1 MLRTLDSPSRRRM
14 ASLPLAAVLFF
25 SVFSIR
31 TVAQAPR
38 SIAPPPVAPVRPV
51 TDTFFGQQVV
61 DPYRYLE
68 DQKSPEVVAFMR
80 GQADYTRAVL
90 DSIPGRQAL
99 AAEMSRYMNA
109 EEAAIT
115 DVKVAGPYLF
125 YRKRNRGENQ
135 ASLYVRPASGGLERM
150 LLDLPKL
157 STATSHVSLDDY
169 TPSDDG
175 RFVTA
180 DLSPGGSE
188 EKTAHIYEIA
198 SGREL
203 PETLERCEGGIFSAD
218 DKSLFYLQLEKLAP
232 NAPPTDKYRTPMV
245 HQHILGT
252 PVAQDTVVL
261 GHGISPDIAV
271 PEFSFPIALTVPGST
286 FAFAIVTPGV
296 DPYSSIYV
304 GPPSALTTH
313 TGWHKVADFAD
324 KITDEA
330 LHGDDLYLVSFD
342 GTLNG
347 KIVRVDAAHPN
358 LKTAEVVL
366 PSSDLVLSG
375 GFIGSNVLHAASD
388 ALYVQCLQNGIGR
401 VLRLPYGPRPKST
414 TLPLPPTEHAD
425 NVATALS
432 VPGAVIDL
440 TSWTTPG
447 DDFHYEPSRTAQP
460 ATVTAMHLKVP
471 NAIDPTDL
479 VSEELTIKALDGTP
493 LPLSIVY
500 KKGLVRDGTAPTALI
515 GYGAYGDA
523 FTPSFNRRYMAWLER
538 GGVLAIAHV
547 RGGGELGEGWH
558 LAGKKLTKPNT
569 WRDFIASAQ
578 YLIDAK
584 YTSTAHLGI
593 WSQSAGGILIGRS
606 ITERPDLFAAAV
618 DGVPC
623 SDMLREEI
631 GANGPANIPEFGSV
645 KDPDGFKALFQM
657 AAYDH
662 VVPGTRYPATL
673 VTAGANDPRVDPW
686 EGAKMAARLQA
697 ANAGPNPILF
707 RVNYDA
713 GHGITDT
720 IAQQVSDW
728 TDIYTFFLWNFGTPG
743 FQPTVLAPS
752 ATGTA
757 HAGK

>member
-1 MLRTLDSPSRRRM
+1 MQGRVYAFRMFRRLISN
-14 ASLPLAAVLFF
+14 AAFLLAVSFPGFDA
-25 SVFSIR
+25 
-31 TVAQAPR
+31 VAQTQR

-51 TDTFFGQQVV
+51 TDTYFGQQVV

-68 DQKSPEVVAFMR
+68 DQKSPEVVAFMK

-90 DSIPGRQAL
+90 DSIPGRKAF
-99 AAEMSRYMNA
+99 ADEMSRYMNA

-125 YRKRNRGENQ
+125 YRKRKRGENQ
-135 ASLYVRPASGGLERM
+135 ASLYVRMGGGTERM

-157 STATSHVSLDDY
+157 STATTHVSLDDY
-169 TPSDDG
+169 SPADDG
-175 RFVTA
+175 RLVSV

-188 EKTAHIYEIA
+188 EKTAHLYETA

-203 PETLERCEGGIFSAD
+203 PEKLERTEGGVFSAD
-218 DKSLFYLQLEKLAP
+218 DKIYFYLQLEKLGP
-232 NAPPTDKYRTPMV
+232 DAPPTDKYRRVMV
-245 HQHILGT
+245 HQHVLGT
-252 PVAQDTVVL
+252 PVEQDVTVIGRGV
-261 GHGISPDIAV
+261 SPDIDV
-271 PEFSFPIALTVPGST
+271 PEYSFPFAATVPGSR
-286 FAFAIVTPGV
+286 FAFALVTPGV
-296 DPYSSIYV
+296 DPYGSVYV

-313 TGWHKVADFAD
+313 TGWRKVADHDD
-324 KITDEA
+324 KVTDEA

-347 KIVRVDAAHPN
+347 KILRVDAGHPD
-358 LKTAEVVL
+358 LKKAEVVL
-366 PSSDLVLSG
+366 PGSDLVLSG
-375 GFIGSNVLHAASD
+375 GFIGSNVLHAAQD
-388 ALYVQCLQNGIGR
+388 GLYIECLQNGIGR
-401 VLRLPYGPRPKST
+401 VLRLPYGAGPKAVM
-414 TLPLPPTEHAD
+414 LPLPLKEHAD
-425 NVATALS
+425 AVATALS
-432 VPGAVIDL
+432 APGAVIDL
-440 TSWTTPG
+440 TSWTEPG
-447 DDFHYEPSRTAQP
+447 DGFRYDPKTA
-460 ATVTAMHLKVP
+460 TLTAMHLKVP
-471 NAIDPTDL
+471 NGIDPTDL
-479 VSEELTIKALDGTP
+479 VSEELTIKGLDGTP

-500 KKGLVRDGTAPTALI
+500 KKGLVRDGKAPLAMI

-523 FTPSFNRRYMAWLER
+523 FTPGFSRRNMAWLER

-584 YTSTAHLGI
+584 YTSKERLGI
-593 WSQSAGGILIGRS
+593 WSQSAGGVLIGRS

-623 SDMLREEI
+623 SDMLREET

-645 KDPDGFKALFQM
+645 KEEDGFKALREM
-657 AAYDH
+657 AAYEH
-662 VVPGTRYPATL
+662 VLPGTKYPATL

-686 EGAKMAARLQA
+686 EGAKMASRLQA
-697 ANAGPNPILF
+697 ANGGTKPILF

-720 IAQQVSDW
+720 VAQQVSDW
-728 TDIYTFFLWNFGTPG
+728 TDIFTFFLWNFGDAG
-743 FQPTVLAPS
+743 FQPMVV
-752 ATGTA
+752 
-757 HAGK
+757 AGAEGHGR

>member
-1 MLRTLDSPSRRRM
+1 MLRTMHTSHQRRLTRV
-14 ASLPLAAVLFF
+14 SLLAALALPAL
-25 SVFSIR
+25 
-31 TVAQAPR
+31 AQSPKA
-38 SIAPPPVAPVRPV
+38 IAPPPVAPVRPV
-51 TDTFFGQQVV
+51 TDTYFGQQVV

-90 DSIPGRQAL
+90 DSIPGRPAF

-125 YRKRNRGENQ
+125 YRKRKRGENQ
-135 ASLYVRPASGGLERM
+135 ASLYVRVAVGGPERM

-157 STATSHVSLDDY
+157 STATTHVSLDDY

-175 RFVTA
+175 KLVTA

-188 EKTAHIYEIA
+188 EKTAHIYETA
-198 SGREL
+198 TGREL
-203 PETLERCEGGIFSAD
+203 PETLERCEGGVFSAD
-218 DKSLFYLQLEKLAP
+218 DKILFYLQLEKLTP
-232 NAPPTDKYRTPMV
+232 TSPVTDKYRKPMV
-245 HQHILGT
+245 LQHILGT
-252 PVAQDTVVL
+252 PVVEDKLVL
-261 GHGISPDIAV
+261 GRGISPDIDV
-271 PEFSFPIALTVPGST
+271 PEFSFPIALTVPGSR

-296 DPYSSIYV
+296 DPNSSIYV
-304 GPPSALTTH
+304 GGPSALTTH
-313 TGWHKVADFAD
+313 SGWHKVADFSD
-324 KITDEA
+324 KVTDEA
-330 LHGDDLYLVSFD
+330 LHGDDLYLVSFQ

-347 KIVRVDAAHPN
+347 KILRVDASHPN
-358 LKTAEVVL
+358 LQAAEVVL

-388 ALYVQCLQNGIGR
+388 ALYIQCLHNGIGR
-401 VLRLPYGPRPKST
+401 VLRLPYGPHPKAV
-414 TLPLPPTEHAD
+414 TLPLPPTQHAD
-425 NVATALS
+425 SVSTALS

-447 DDFHYEPSRTAQP
+447 DGFRYDPRNASL
-460 ATVTAMHLKVP
+460 TAMHLKVP
-471 NAIDPTDL
+471 NATDPTDL
-479 VSEELTIKALDGTP
+479 VSEELTIKGLDGTP
-493 LPLSIVY
+493 LPLSVVY
-500 KKGLVRDGTAPTALI
+500 KKGLVRNGTAPTALI

-523 FTPSFNRRYMAWLER
+523 FTPGFSRRYMAWIER

-584 YTSTAHLGI
+584 YTSTPHLGI

-623 SDMLREEI
+623 SDMLREET
-631 GANGPANIPEFGSV
+631 GANGPANIPEFGTV
-645 KDPDGFKALFQM
+645 KDPDGFKALYQM

-662 VVPGTRYPATL
+662 IVPGTRYPATL

-728 TDIYTFFLWNFGTPG
+728 SDIFTFFLWNFHDPA
-743 FQPTVLAPS
+743 FQPTVLAPPK
-752 ATGTA
+752 
-757 HAGK
+757 H

>member
-1 MLRTLDSPSRRRM
+1 MFRIADSPGRRWLT
-14 ASLPLAAVLFF
+14 ATLPIGILLFAL
-25 SVFSIR
+25 R
-31 TVAQAPR
+31 AGAQAPKT
-38 SIAPPPVAPVRPV
+38 IAPPPVAPVRPV
-51 TDTFFGQQVV
+51 TDTYFGQQVV

-68 DQKSPEVVAFMR
+68 DQKSPEVIAFMK

-90 DSIPGRQAL
+90 DSIPGRQAF

-115 DVKVAGPYLF
+115 DVKVGGPYLF
-125 YRKRNRGENQ
+125 YRKRKRGENQ
-135 ASLYVRPASGGLERM
+135 ASLYVRTASGGPERL

-157 STATSHVSLDDY
+157 STATSHVSLDGY
-169 TPSDDG
+169 APADDG
-175 RFVTA
+175 KFVSV

-188 EKTAHIYEIA
+188 EKTAHIYETA
-198 SGREL
+198 TGREL
-203 PETLERCEGGIFSAD
+203 PETLERTEGEIFAAD

-232 NAPPTDKYRTPMV
+232 NAPPTDKYRKAML
-245 HQHILGT
+245 HWHILGT

-261 GHGISPDIAV
+261 GRGISPDIEV
-271 PEFSFPIALTVPGST
+271 PEYSFPLASTVPGSS
-286 FAFAIVTPGV
+286 FAFAVVIPGV
-296 DPYSSIYV
+296 DPNSAVYV

-313 TGWHKVADFAD
+313 KGWQKVAAFSD

-330 LHGDDLYLVSFD
+330 LHGNDLYLVSFD

-347 KIVRVDAAHPN
+347 KILRVDAAHPD
-358 LKTAEVVL
+358 LKSAEVVL
-366 PSSDLVLSG
+366 PPSDLVLSG

-388 ALYVQCLQNGIGR
+388 AVYIQCLQNGIGR
-401 VLRLPYGPRPKST
+401 VLRLPYAPGSKAVA
-414 TLPLPPTEHAD
+414 LPLPASQHAD
-425 NVATALS
+425 AVATALS
-432 VPGAVIDL
+432 VSGAVIDL
-440 TSWTTPG
+440 TSWTMPG
-447 DDFHYEPSRTAQP
+447 DGFRYDPSNASLTAL
-460 ATVTAMHLKVP
+460 HLKVP
-471 NAIDPTDL
+471 NAVDPTDL
-479 VSEELTIKALDGTP
+479 VSEEVTIKGLDGTP
-493 LPLSIVY
+493 VPLSIVY
-500 KKGLVRDGTAPTALI
+500 KKGLVRDGTAATALI
-515 GYGAYGDA
+515 GYGSYGDA
-523 FTPSFNRRYMAWLER
+523 FTPSFTRRYNAWLER

-558 LAGKKLTKPNT
+558 LAGKKLTKANT

-578 YLIDAK
+578 YLVDAK

-623 SDMLREEI
+623 SDMLREET
-631 GANGPANIPEFGSV
+631 GANGPANIPEFGTV
-645 KDPDGFKALFQM
+645 KDADGFKALFQM
-657 AAYDH
+657 AAYEH
-662 VVPGTRYPATL
+662 VVPGTRYPAVL

-697 ANAGPNPILF
+697 ANAGPRPILF

-728 TDIYTFFLWNFGTPG
+728 TDIFTFFLWNFGNPD
-743 FQPTVLAPS
+743 FQPTVI
-752 ATGTA
+752 A
-757 HAGK
+757 HSGNPAAYAGK